1 MAHQRLTETS
11 KLLAILMRE
20 LSDEPVERDYAPPAG
35 WFTVEQIRD
44 ELNLAYTRNASSRA
58 LDLHRRGVLDRQPHQ
73 FKAKTGQCHR
83 AYVYRPRPP
92 FKTII
97 EAVAGVVVVQQDKVP
112 KGWVRIVD
120 YAVKLKVSDV
130 ALRQRISRSGIK
142 PKYFKTSRGA
152 SGLHLNAFY
161 READLK
167 RITS

>member
-1 MAHQRLTETS
+1 MRVEDFLKAIVAQPIKVTERTF
-11 KLLAILMRE
+11 
-20 LSDEPVERDYAPPAG
+20 APPSG

-58 LDLHRRGVLDRQPHQ
+58 LDLHRRGVLDRQAHQ
-73 FKAKTGQCHR
+73 FKAKT
-83 AYVYRPRPP
+83 
-92 FKTII
+92 
-97 EAVAGVVVVQQDKVP
+97 
-112 KGWVRIVD
+112 GWVRIVD